1 MNTAEMKPTGLM
13 FFNHKPHLTYTLL
26 DTQYLSMR
34 PLVDQIGLDWRTQKK
49 GLLEDDAVLFYGTLQ
64 LEDGNILQPSCK
76 YSLKNGISASNCSA
90 ESPKTAHFEN
100 EKVQK
105 NTVSASYNSEEPQK
119 IATFCSE
126 DAQKDTLFI
135 RLRRVQMYIAR
146 ISIGHVKGRGANHSS
161 AEYLLS
167 LHEEWAEA
175 LHEYETNG
183 IAIKAGHIK
192 LESTKVRD
200 FLAMCKEKR
209 TTSDLQDRHVLQS
222 LMKEAA
228 EKMGH
233 PYQSDLID
241 DTDNQ

>member
-34 PLVDQIGLDWRTQKK
+34 PLVDQIGLDWRRQKSQ
-49 GLLEDDAVLFYGTLQ
+49 LLDDDAVLFYGTL
-64 LEDGNILQPSCK
+64 LLDDGNVLQPACK
-76 YSLKNGISASNCSA
+76 YSLKNGISASHDS
-90 ESPKTAHFEN
+90 EVKQKTAHFEN
-100 EKVQK
+100 EKGQK
-105 NTVSASYNSEEPQK
+105 NAVSASNCSLEPQK

-146 ISIGHVKGRGANHSS
+146 ISIGHVRGTGGNHSS
-161 AEYLLS
+161 AEYLLA

-209 TTSDLQDRHVLQS
+209 TTSDLQDRQVLQS

-241 DTDNQ
+241 DAGNQ